1 LFTRNPVAASAVTG
15 EGVTNLL
22 EAIEE
27 MLQEKL
33 YKQVSFALDSSNG
46 KAQAWIYRHGLVD
59 EVTQEND
66 ESLLLHVR
74 MSPANIQRFAGE
86 FRIYPLKIQEE
97 LGRVDT
103 NHINNESELD
113 KSCEHDIEFFK
124 SGEDAPKS
132 F

>member
-1 LFTRNPVAASAVTG
+1 MPVRKQQGNGQNTGTSPLLNENLAMVT
-15 EGVTNLL
+15 
-22 EAIEE
+22 
-27 MLQEKL
+27 K
-33 YKQVSFALDSSNG
+33 
-46 KAQAWIYRHGLVD
+46 H
-59 EVTQEND
+59 
-66 ESLLLHVR
+66 
-74 MSPANIQRFAGE
+74 
-86 FRIYPLKIQEE
+86 